1 MTDARDRLAIAL
13 DVPDLTTAEEIARAV
28 APWFGIAKV
37 GLELY
42 SAAGPEAIARMR
54 ALDLQVFADLKMYD
68 IPTTV
73 ERGARALGRQGITY
87 LNFPAVGGVDMLR
100 AGVNGLA
107 EGAREAGHAQPIPIA
122 VTVLTSERDT
132 SAFDARLEAAIDAGC
147 KGVVCS
153 VEEISR
159 VHRVRSDFVT
169 IVPGVRFADGERHD
183 QARVGTPDAVAR
195 EGADVLVVGRAVT
208 AATDRARAAERVYDA
223 VANA

>member
-13 DVPDLTTAEEIARAV
+13 DVPDLATAEEIAREV
-28 APWFGIAKV
+28 SPWFGIAKV

-42 SAAGPEAIARMR
+42 SAAGPEAVARMR
-54 ALDLQVFADLKMYD
+54 ALDLHVFADLKMYD

-73 ERGARALGRQGITY
+73 ERGARALGHQGITY

-100 AGVNGLA
+100 AGVTGLA

-132 SAFDARLEAAIDAGC
+132 SAFEGRLQAAIDAGC

-153 VEEISR
+153 IEEIAR
-159 VHRVRSDFVT
+159 VHRAQSDFVT

-208 AATDRARAAERVYDA
+208 AATDRASAAKRVYDA